1 MSETEVLM
9 AVTDFSGRFSRNHFL
24 EGGFNWGGGCF
35 SVSGFILKWTG
46 CPVWAIGFDV
56 GGGGGGKKIIGWGG
70 GATPHYGKPCNGVKS
85 EIPGLVIQHLYH

>member
-24 EGGFNWGGGCF
+24 EGGFNWRGGCF

-56 GGGGGGKKIIGWGG
+56 GGGQKNHRMGGGQLPTMGNPAMVLNLRYLDW
-70 GATPHYGKPCNGVKS
+70 
-85 EIPGLVIQHLYH
+85 